1 MVEGYWQGKTPDLST
16 RALWQ
21 SYQQSYLVAKHEEL
35 SKEIRILSMKYFF
48 HTSKGPLTCRK
59 ILQFEANNG
68 FTSPLKEG
76 MLWIS
81 LPLKIIA
88 LSWV

>member
-1 MVEGYWQGKTPDLST
+1 
-16 RALWQ
+16 
-21 SYQQSYLVAKHEEL
+21 
-35 SKEIRILSMKYFF
+35 MKYLF

-59 ILQFEANNG
+59 ILQHEANNG